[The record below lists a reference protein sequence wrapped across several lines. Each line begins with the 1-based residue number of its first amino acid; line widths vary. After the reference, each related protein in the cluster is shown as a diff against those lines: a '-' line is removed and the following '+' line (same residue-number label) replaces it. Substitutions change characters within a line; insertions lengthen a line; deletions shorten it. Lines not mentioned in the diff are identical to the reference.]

1 LPTASSKD
9 VDARRAA
16 ARPTNEYDRS
26 TLSGRRSSPR
36 HSLLNDHAMPASRQ
50 NPKARLL
57 ITIAIIAAVSGFLGT
72 IVYTTITQPSG
83 TGSSQPTTPQAAAEA
98 EQSDTAANTDD
109 AAVPLDAPEADAL
122 ETDAQTTAPDLAP
135 ENTTA
140 PGPESEQADATTQEP
155 GAQQIPSPQTSE
167 PETSG
172 PARTDLRA
180 RTFPNTPVEPIG
192 SLNAAADDRAL
203 ITFTLAGA
211 GIETLTMADYFEEVE
226 DAWQARRTPE
236 AAGQHYQI
244 QKLAASNGQG
254 VAALAALGIE
264 VDGVTVGLF
273 RAASGVP
280 VWRQTGTGAFEAEV
294 VDGLGTPIVRITR
307 SYTLQPGSFD
317 IVVSQFVENLTD
329 RTLSVKWY
337 QYGPVELN
345 EIQFGYRIPTRR
357 VRLGTTNVNWDQR
370 IDPDD
375 EIQGRQGLLESMRKR
390 NEEQRQLW
398 RSETYDKGD
407 NLAWVSQTSRYFTFS
422 VHPLIPEA
430 AVASNVADPQANP
443 IDKVLHIADEVWAVV
458 LGPNRVKDD
467 PNTYLVLQ
475 LNSEIFEIPP
485 GAKADLSH
493 GAYAG
498 PLSRTQLSSEP
509 LYNALNLDSQ
519 VVFQIG
525 FCGFCTFQWLAG
537 GLYHLLLFLDSYVV
551 FDWGLAIIVLVLIV
565 RSILHPLTKKSQ
577 ISMMRFS
584 KQMQRV
590 GPKQKK
596 LQEKY
601 ADDPQRMRAEM
612 VKLMR
617 EENVNYAGA
626 LGCLP
631 MFLQMPIWIALYAML
646 YFAFE
651 LRHQPAFFGIFQT
664 ISGGNWHFLADL
676 SRPDRFI
683 AFGGA
688 WTPPLIGGL
697 MGTID
702 SLNILPLLM
711 GVIFYLQQKYLT
723 PPASPTMTP
732 EQQQTQKI
740 MKVMLVAMMPIF
752 MYNAPSGLTLY
763 ILMSSSFSIIES
775 RYIRSHVDK
784 LDLDEPPKKKKPS
797 TLGRKKVANRAHAAS
812 PFRKGG
818 GGDDVRRYKKR
829 K

>member
-1 LPTASSKD
+1 
-9 VDARRAA
+9 
-16 ARPTNEYDRS
+16 
-26 TLSGRRSSPR
+26 
-36 HSLLNDHAMPASRQ
+36 MPASRQ

-57 ITIAIIAAVSGFLGT
+57 ITIAIIAAVAGFLGT

-83 TGSSQPTTPQAAAEA
+83 TGGGQPTTAAAGTPEG
-98 EQSDTAANTDD
+98 DPGD
-109 AAVPLDAPEADAL
+109 VPGEPELPEA
-122 ETDAQTTAPDLAP
+122 TTAIESEPIAQDP
-135 ENTTA
+135 EPGMDPGIEPETESEPQQAEVA
-140 PGPESEQADATTQEP
+140 PGTTQESTQGTTE
-155 GAQQIPSPQTSE
+155 GATPEQT
-167 PETSG
+167 
-172 PARTDLRA
+172 PARAAVDTDLRA
-180 RTFPNTPVEPIG
+180 RAFASAPVDAIG
-192 SLNAAADDRAL
+192 SLDTAADDRAL

-226 DAWQARRTPE
+226 DAWQARRTPD

-244 QKLAASNGQG
+244 QKLAASNGLG
-254 VAALAALGIE
+254 VAALAALAIEIDGI
-264 VDGVTVGLF
+264 TVGLF
-273 RAASGVP
+273 RAANGDP

-294 VDGLGTPIVRITR
+294 VDGSGTPIVRITR
-307 SYTLQPGSFD
+307 TYTLQPGSFD

-370 IDPDD
+370 IDPDE
-375 EIQGRQGLLESMRKR
+375 EIQGRQSLLESMRKR

-407 NLAWVSQTSRYFTFS
+407 NLAWVSQTSRYFTFT

-430 AVASNVADPQANP
+430 AVTANVADPQANP

-458 LGPNRVKDD
+458 LGPNRIKDD

-475 LNSEIFEIPP
+475 LNSEVFEIPP

-565 RSILHPLTKKSQ
+565 RSLLHPLTKKSQ

-601 ADDPQRMRAEM
+601 ADDPQRMRTEM

-664 ISGGNWHFLADL
+664 ISGGSWHFLADL

-683 AFGGA
+683 DFGGS
-688 WTPPLIGGL
+688 WTPPIIGGL

-740 MKVMLVAMMPIF
+740 MKVMLVAMMPVF

-784 LDLDEPPKKKKPS
+784 LDLDEPPKKKPT
-797 TLGRKKVANRAHAAS
+797 TLGRKKVANRAPAS
-812 PFRKGG
+812 PFRKAG
-818 GGDDVRRYKKR
+818 GGDDARRYKKR